1 MTETYEYIRYLNTT
15 PLDKLTDIDIVF
27 AINYYNNY
35 DGWRFKMEKR
45 RRALIGKFTEMMSQP
60 LNRNDYDFIEKRLLE
75 TFDELETKS
84 TRSIWTYCRFV
95 IPSYFAG
102 NSPIFASED
111 DGGNFINWENK
122 RAQGANFETKIKFN
136 INGVYKK

>member
-15 PLDKLTDIDIVF
+15 PLDKLTDIDIDF
-27 AINYYNNY
+27 AINCYSNY

-84 TRSIWTYCRFV
+84 TRSI
-95 IPSYFAG
+95 
-102 NSPIFASED
+102 
-111 DGGNFINWENK
+111 
-122 RAQGANFETKIKFN
+122 
-136 INGVYKK
+136 

>member
-15 PLDKLTDIDIVF
+15 PLDKLTDIDIDF

-84 TRSIWTYCRFV
+84 TRSIWTYRRFV
-95 IPSYFAG
+95 ISSYFAG
-102 NSPIFASED
+102 NSPIFD
-111 DGGNFINWENK
+111 FNVRDGNFIARENK
-122 RAQGANFETKIKFN
+122 SAHRTNFVTKIKL
-136 INGVYKK
+136 I